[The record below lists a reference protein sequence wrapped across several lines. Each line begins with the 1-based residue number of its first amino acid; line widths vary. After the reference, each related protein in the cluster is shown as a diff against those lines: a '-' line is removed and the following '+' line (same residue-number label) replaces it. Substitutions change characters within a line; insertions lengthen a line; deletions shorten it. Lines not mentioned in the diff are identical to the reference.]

1 MNLLPYLL
9 PCWVLVLIMN
19 RDGAIRPKQKRKI
32 MSHSHSSSRAQHYN
46 TNQERH
52 LKLWLL
58 VVAFLRGISIFSGYL
73 RPELLLNAITSLD
86 YELAVDTIYSNDG
99 DSNHTT
105 IDPLAQL
112 HARTFAIWTCLSCI
126 ICCITAFNLQS
137 QPMVYTALSSFYVVG
152 FYFTMEYS
160 VFGTVKLEKL
170 APMIVVAGV
179 SIVWLHLHLGSIC
192 SNVAEQYKGSKSE
205 RFQR

>member
-1 MNLLPYLL
+1 M
-9 PCWVLVLIMN
+9 
-19 RDGAIRPKQKRKI
+19 IRPKQKQKI
-32 MSHSHSSSRAQHYN
+32 MSHSHSSSRAQHDN
-46 TNQERH
+46 TNHERN
-52 LKLWLL
+52 LKRWLL

-73 RPELLLNAITSLD
+73 RPEHGQCPELLLNAITSLD